1 MALDIVRAD
10 LFGVR
15 TLRPIEEHEFLEQ
28 LEKETE
34 LLYKYNKTPSA
45 SGLTSEGKGEA

>member
-15 TLRPIEEHEFLEQ
+15 TLRLIEELEFLEQ

-34 LLYKYNKTPSA
+34 PLYKYNKTPSA
-45 SGLTSEGKGEA
+45 SGLKSEGKVEA